1 MTLEVIKHRAGLK
14 RLKAAIEGGRAV
26 IGFVGGSI
34 TDGRPRHN
42 WPEPVAA
49 WLVDRYPFARFVI
62 ENAAIGATG
71 SDLAV
76 LRAQRDLIDRGCDI
90 VFIEFAVNDND
101 TPTDRRMR
109 TREGLIRKLLE
120 GGGRDL
126 VFVYTFCHDMYEA
139 MMDGRMPASIAEFE
153 QLADYYGAGSVWVGL
168 HALRQVR
175 RGLMRWEEW
184 LPDGLHP
191 TSRGSY
197 AYAEAVIRYLED
209 ELERQPGDAAWDA
222 ARAKALAQPLHPDH
236 WGNAELLPLEAIRT
250 RGPWTIRR
258 WLYHAWIDQVL
269 ETAAVGAGFELDF
282 EGRGVAL
289 AFDFGKTSAEFRWR
303 IDGGE
308 WRAETRERP
317 DWVGPDGWFRLSVL
331 TESLPPGPHRLELE
345 VMHGSRPDCTGT
357 NFRLALAAAI
367 R

>member
-42 WPEPVAA
+42 WPEPVSA

-236 WGNAELLPLEAIRT
+236 WGNAELLLLEAIRT

-345 VMHGSRPDCTGT
+345 VIHGSRPDCTGT